1 MANNAPS
8 AQVIELSATGS
19 DRRPTVVTIPIQP
32 RLRPRDQ
39 GLIRPDSALLDESVR
54 QDNRADLDDNRP
66 MRLLFVLANVVA
78 VVGLAVPAQADP
90 PAPPDPASDA
100 NFIDSLNKAGMTF
113 RNGPDAIKAG
123 RWACDMMNEGQ
134 SEMDV
139 VSKLS
144 ALNPGLNTGGAMKF
158 AALASSA
165 YCPEFLS
172 KSSQKSSSPSPFG
185 GLGGQH

>member
-1 MANNAPS
+1 
-8 AQVIELSATGS
+8 
-19 DRRPTVVTIPIQP
+19 
-32 RLRPRDQ
+32 
-39 GLIRPDSALLDESVR
+39 
-54 QDNRADLDDNRP
+54 
-66 MRLLFVLANVVA
+66 
-78 VVGLAVPAQADP
+78 
-90 PAPPDPASDA
+90 
-100 NFIDSLNKAGMTF
+100 
-113 RNGPDAIKAG
+113 
-123 RWACDMMNEGQ
+123 MMNEGQ

-185 GLGGQH
+185 GLGGH